1 MANSI
6 GCRSRNSSIPWSDDR
21 GKNHGQDEPAARGTG
36 LRITDGDATPRSSPS
51 WTARSTRADGRK
63 PAREIPKFDRGR
75 LKLSAARPRSRHRLR
90 YYDRLSLGQD
100 APGILCAIGITG
112 MQDDP
117 MSLARKQ
124 FARHQAKAG
133 GRTGNEDA

>member
-1 MANSI
+1 MPFPIAD
-6 GCRSRNSSIPWSDDR
+6 SSIMDHSIEATER
-21 GKNHGQDEPAARGTG
+21 VG
-36 LRITDGDATPRSSPS
+36 LGRDILCAGDGLDITN
-51 WTARSTRADGRK
+51 
-63 PAREIPKFDRGR
+63 
-75 LKLSAARPRSRHRLR
+75 
-90 YYDRLSLGQD
+90 YDRLSLGQG
-100 APGILCAIGITG
+100 APGILGAIGITG